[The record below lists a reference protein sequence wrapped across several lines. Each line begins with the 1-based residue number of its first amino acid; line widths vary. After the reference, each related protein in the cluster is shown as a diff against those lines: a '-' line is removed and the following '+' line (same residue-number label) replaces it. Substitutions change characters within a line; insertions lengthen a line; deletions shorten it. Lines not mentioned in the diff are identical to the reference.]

1 MATKFVLKRKTFDDS
16 NKKSHIGRNI
26 ALGLGTAAATGLA
39 FAGARRGMMGGRAQ
53 MATNRAWNRAGKALG
68 STGMQASAQ
77 KGYVS
82 GYLEHNNLE
91 ANVKNLKK
99 ASDVARSKGLT
110 SRKARDTGGYK
121 GTKYEKRQTR
131 KNYMTDK
138 QVAQQEEALRQ
149 KRAADYA
156 KSQERAAKAQ
166 QQSNKPAQQQSSKPA
181 QQQSSKPAQQPK
193 EGVKYNENDYAT
205 SRMDY
210 GANKKYKEEQAQLA
224 DYFKEIDK
232 KEKSVMANRRQPAY
246 NYTPSSSMPGADMG
260 SGYMKLPS
268 NPLDNPLVQASR
280 KQLGYKS

>member
-16 NKKSHIGRNI
+16 DKKSHTGRNI

-68 STGMQASAQ
+68 SAGMQASAQ
-77 KGYVS
+77 KGYVA

-110 SRKARDTGGYK
+110 SRSARNTGGYK
-121 GTKYEKRQTR
+121 GTKYEKRQT
-131 KNYMTDK
+131 KKEYMTDK

-149 KRAADYA
+149 KRAAEYA
-156 KSQERAAKAQ
+156 KSQENAAKA
-166 QQSNKPAQQQSSKPA
+166 KQSSKSTQQQQPQQNSA

-210 GANKKYKEEQAQLA
+210 GANQKYKEEQAQLA
-224 DYFKEIDK
+224 NYFREQ
-232 KEKSVMANRRQPAY
+232 SAMANRHQPAY
-246 NYTPSSSMPGADMG
+246 SYTPSKPMPAGDSIGPAWNDTIGSMARQHV
-260 SGYMKLPS
+260 K
-268 NPLDNPLVQASR
+268 
-280 KQLGYKS
+280 

>member
-16 NKKSHIGRNI
+16 NKKSHTGRNI

-68 STGMQASAQ
+68 SAGMQASAQ
-77 KGYVS
+77 KGYVA

-110 SRKARDTGGYK
+110 SRSARNTGGYK
-121 GTKYEKRQTR
+121 GTKYEKRQT
-131 KNYMTDK
+131 KKDYMTDK

-149 KRAADYA
+149 KRAAEYA
-156 KSQERAAKAQ
+156 KSQENAAKA
-166 QQSNKPAQQQSSKPA
+166 KQSSKPA
-181 QQQSSKPAQQPK
+181 QQQSSKPAQQQSGNSTQQPK
-193 EGVKYNENDYAT
+193 EGVKYNKNDYAT

-210 GANKKYKEEQAQLA
+210 GVNKEYKDEQAQLA
-224 DYFKEIDK
+224 NYFKEQ
-232 KEKSVMANRRQPAY
+232 SAMANRSSTPRFGQST
-246 NYTPSSSMPGADMG
+246 YTPSSPMPGADMG

-268 NPLDNPLVQASR
+268 NPLDNPLVQAMR
-280 KQLGYKS
+280 NRAKA

>member
-16 NKKSHIGRNI
+16 DKKSHTGRNI

-68 STGMQASAQ
+68 SAGMQASAQ
-77 KGYVS
+77 KGYVA

-110 SRKARDTGGYK
+110 SRSARNTGGYK
-121 GTKYEKRQTR
+121 GTKYEKRQT
-131 KNYMTDK
+131 KKEYMTDK

-149 KRAADYA
+149 KRAAEYA

-166 QQSNKPAQQQSSKPA
+166 QQSSKST

-210 GANKKYKEEQAQLA
+210 GANQKYKEEQAQLA